1 MKKIILLCMALL
13 FVVGCEKTYS
23 VEDFKKDA
31 KLREEW
37 GKKCFLSGLAVQESK
52 NCQNVLQADNELFF
66 SPKLDSTGR
75 EHGF

>member
-1 MKKIILLCMALL
+1 MALL

-37 GKKCFLSGLAVQESK
+37 GKKCFLGFSVKESK
-52 NCQNVLQADNELFF
+52 NCQNLLQADNEMFY
-66 SPKLDSTGR
+66 SPKSDSTDRG
-75 EHGF
+75 HAF